1 MSIDRDDIPGVAA
14 EKVELES
21 RRLNPLRLEDWKLC
35 FDIGG
40 RSRLYGCSRPIVLV
54 AAAAGAVVPVATMWK
69 SLTVT
74 EPTMLSG
81 LLPIALLVGMM
92 AILATANL
100 TVLRILIAV
109 WLMATLRRATPVANE
124 LAGVPD
130 ITEFLEEENDR

>member
-1 MSIDRDDIPGVAA
+1 M
-14 EKVELES
+14 ELEHH
-21 RRLNPLRLEDWKLC
+21 RLNPLSLKDWQAC

-40 RSRLYGCSRPIVLV
+40 RSRLYRCSTPIVL
-54 AAAAGAVVPVATMWK
+54 AAAACGAMLSAAIMWK

-100 TVLRILIAV
+100 TVLRTLIAV
-109 WLMATLRRATPVANE
+109 WVMATLREAAPVAT
-124 LAGVPD
+124 LADVPG
-130 ITEFLEEENDR
+130 ITEFLEEENTKEESEHGTGDAVSLR